1 MLLPQELNGL
11 LAGERGYIRLK
22 NLQKKLRTRQ
32 QYMVSQV
39 SLLYPVKIT
48 AGPAEDQELESF
60 PSSSRLG
67 MCYANSLTLCTAF
80 SFLCYLRNK
89 TKDSCHFRTLT
100 LMKRECERDRKRE
113 VYKWRKRRHDKCCPN
128 LSVKINK
135 TTYTSC

>member
-60 PSSSRLG
+60 PSTSRLG
-67 MCYANSLTLCTAF
+67 MCFANSLTLRAAF

-89 TKDSCHFRTLT
+89 TKDSCHFRTLNIIEERV
-100 LMKRECERDRKRE
+100 RERQERE

-135 TTYTSC
+135 TMYTSC